1 MAGMVQIQITK
12 TRERKAGFG
21 RSLQNDFLAPMLVH
35 GKAVSVLLNGHAPYC
50 LLADIDGDEA
60 EIPKN
65 VESAALDREGRRWPG
80 GVSLE
85 TGGLDGTTACS
96 PVSYV
101 PSPFTQAPRAI
112 TLLVTLLVTLDIPR
126 GGA

>member
-1 MAGMVQIQITK
+1 MSK
-12 TRERKAGFG
+12 
-21 RSLQNDFLAPMLVH
+21 
-35 GKAVSVLLNGHAPYC
+35 VLRLTVKG
-50 LLADIDGDEA
+50 G
-60 EIPKN
+60 
-65 VESAALDREGRRWPG
+65 GGQG

-112 TLLVTLLVTLDIPR
+112 TLLVTLLVTLDTPR

>member
-96 PVSYV
+96 PVSSV
-101 PSPFTQAPRAI
+101 PFTQAPRTI
-112 TLLVTLLVTLDIPR
+112 TLLVTLDTPR